1 MDLATAI
8 PDGWSIALSFLN
20 EQCPKLSIATKI
32 AVPFRNIMIMKN
44 IASMWLIN
52 EFYVDIL
59 YSTVKH
65 ECLCSNIN
73 LNMERN
79 IKVFDGTVL
88 LNYSKLHEVPQISDA
103 AQNPSFI
110 FGHAHIR

>member
-1 MDLATAI
+1 
-8 PDGWSIALSFLN
+8 
-20 EQCPKLSIATKI
+20 
-32 AVPFRNIMIMKN
+32 MIMKN

-52 EFYVDIL
+52 EFYFDIL

-65 ECLCSNIN
+65 ECLCSNS
-73 LNMERN
+73 MERN

>member
-1 MDLATAI
+1 
-8 PDGWSIALSFLN
+8 
-20 EQCPKLSIATKI
+20 
-32 AVPFRNIMIMKN
+32 
-44 IASMWLIN
+44 
-52 EFYVDIL
+52 
-59 YSTVKH
+59 
-65 ECLCSNIN
+65 
-73 LNMERN
+73 MERN